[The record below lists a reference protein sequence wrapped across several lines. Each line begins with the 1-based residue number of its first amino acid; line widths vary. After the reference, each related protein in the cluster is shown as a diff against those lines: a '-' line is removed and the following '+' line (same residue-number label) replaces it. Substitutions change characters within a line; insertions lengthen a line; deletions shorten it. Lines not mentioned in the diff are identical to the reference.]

1 MTVFMAWHHYI
12 RGKYDDDRCL
22 SKSQSN
28 KIAQFTSLRA
38 VNGADEA
45 AAGGS
50 RLELPLKLALRI
62 IYCENNSIAILAH
75 KAERFMITNRNN
87 LTSKLL

>member
-1 MTVFMAWHHYI
+1 MVGGDQSRTIQLACFMAWHHYI

-38 VNGADEA
+38 VNGVDG
-45 AAGGS
+45 AAGV
-50 RLELPLKLALRI
+50 LEDHTGVGWP
-62 IYCENNSIAILAH
+62 
-75 KAERFMITNRNN
+75 
-87 LTSKLL
+87 